1 MRRGTNILAD
11 DYYIWLLG
19 FIEDDEYH
27 TDDYSKLLLKLFDT
41 EFYSIMNYDD
51 NRISDGLDL
60 RGKFADEV
68 GEHIYYV
75 ASELPEYCS
84 ILEMMIALAMRME
97 NDILHDDEYG
107 DRTSQW
113 FWMMIENLGL
123 ADEYDQFY
131 REYYV
136 QMTLDK
142 FLRREYKPSG
152 KGGLFVVNSGQF
164 DMRGTEIWYQ
174 MNYFLDDIL

>member
-1 MRRGTNILAD
+1 
-11 DYYIWLLG
+11 
-19 FIEDDEYH
+19 
-27 TDDYSKLLLKLFDT
+27 
-41 EFYSIMNYDD
+41 
-51 NRISDGLDL
+51 
-60 RGKFADEV
+60 
-68 GEHIYYV
+68 
-75 ASELPEYCS
+75 
-84 ILEMMIALAMRME
+84 MMIALAMRME